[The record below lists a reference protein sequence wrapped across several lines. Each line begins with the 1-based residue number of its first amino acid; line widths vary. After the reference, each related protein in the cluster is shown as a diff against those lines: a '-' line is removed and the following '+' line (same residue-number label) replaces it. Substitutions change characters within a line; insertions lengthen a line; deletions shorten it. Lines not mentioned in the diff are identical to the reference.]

1 MLIHGRSPTEIQ
13 LQNDPGANI
22 ERLLAVA
29 NMSHKYSVASFET
42 WALSIIWIHC
52 QSARDYL
59 NDCGQNMLDGIYGAA
74 AAGGRRDLCSLVE
87 QKWLPRLKQGGDL
100 QLRHALDFGDAHDMR
115 TFLGEAYYQQARD
128 MKPFAPAPAI
138 GSEVVDFSPLNL
150 TPSQLHR
157 LLSGYCS
164 LSLFWEKFSSTV
176 LTSCAA
182 GNHSK
187 HKSKMNDISSW
198 DCNDPLNI
206 LEGLKRA
213 RSNALHDSHSCR
225 RDYIDT
231 LISGFSGANHFV

>member
-1 MLIHGRSPTEIQ
+1 
-13 LQNDPGANI
+13 
-22 ERLLAVA
+22 
-29 NMSHKYSVASFET
+29 
-42 WALSIIWIHC
+42 
-52 QSARDYL
+52 
-59 NDCGQNMLDGIYGAA
+59 MLDGIYGAA

-100 QLRHALDFGDAHDMR
+100 QLRHALDFGDAHDMQ

-150 TPSQLHR
+150 TPSQLQR

-176 LTSCAA
+176 LTTCTE
-182 GNHSK
+182 NRRN
-187 HKSKMNDISSW
+187 HKSKMEDIAIW

-206 LEGLKRA
+206 LEGLERA
-213 RSNALHDSHSCR
+213 RSKSESDSCSCR
-225 RDYIDT
+225 TNSIDI

>member
-1 MLIHGRSPTEIQ
+1 NGDCMFVVGGVLFKLHKLFLSRDPESMFCHMFSSPQGSETQETEIALSGDSVDDFRALCWALYALPTEIQ

-42 WALSIIWIHC
+42 WALRIIWIHC
-52 QSARDYL
+52 QSSRDYL

-182 GNHSK
+182 G
-187 HKSKMNDISSW
+187 
-198 DCNDPLNI
+198 
-206 LEGLKRA
+206 
-213 RSNALHDSHSCR
+213 
-225 RDYIDT
+225 
-231 LISGFSGANHFV
+231 